1 MKKEKN
7 DNSNYLVSK
16 EIDELALSLKKVSE
30 EFCEKFTFPDT
41 PEGIDLEEDFLD
53 DVADNGMAT
62 NEDEQ
67 QKLITKYKKYYRG

>member
-1 MKKEKN
+1 MKKEEKT
-7 DNSNYLVSK
+7 NYVVSK

-30 EFCEKFTFPDT
+30 DFCEKFTFPDT

-62 NEDEQ
+62 TEDEQ
-67 QKLITKYKKYYRG
+67 QILIAKYKKYYRG